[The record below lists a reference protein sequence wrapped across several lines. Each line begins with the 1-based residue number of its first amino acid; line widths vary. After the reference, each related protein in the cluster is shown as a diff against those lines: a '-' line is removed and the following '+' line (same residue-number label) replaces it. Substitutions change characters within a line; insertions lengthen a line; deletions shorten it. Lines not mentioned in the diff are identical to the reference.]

1 MRILFLSR
9 WYPYPP
15 NNGSKLR
22 IYHLLRG
29 LAARHTV
36 DLLSFYE
43 GAAPAGPAGDLP
55 FCRSVQLVPW
65 RGFDPRRARA
75 ALGFFS
81 ATPRSMLD
89 AFAPE
94 MAERIE
100 RTLANGK
107 HDVVIASQI
116 DMAAYYKHF
125 AGTPALFEELELGV
139 MRSRAAE
146 GSLVRR
152 LRGRLTWAK
161 YRRHLARLLR
171 HFAACTVVS
180 EQERQLALRS
190 VPGFDRFTVV
200 TNGVDAAAAAPF
212 RQAAAKRDDTLIFTG
227 SLTFAPNYEAV
238 AWFLRE
244 VYPMVQSQR
253 PAVGL
258 TVTGDPGVRALPPA
272 ANVALAGM
280 VPDVRPLLAQAAV
293 ALAPIWA
300 GGGTRLKILEAMALG
315 APVVSTR
322 KGAEGLDVRPG
333 EEILLAD
340 TPADFA
346 AAVVRLL
353 DDEELRSR
361 IAANA
366 LRRVQECYD
375 WQVILPSFLDLVEG
389 LAPA

>member
-1 MRILFLSR
+1 MRLLFLSR

-43 GAAPAGPAGDLP
+43 GAAPADPDHDLP

-65 RGFDPRRARA
+65 RGFDPRRASA
-75 ALGFFS
+75 ARGFFS

-89 AFAPE
+89 AFVPE

-100 RTLANGK
+100 RTLADGA
-107 HDVVIASQI
+107 HDAVIASQI
-116 DMAAYYKHF
+116 DMAAYHAHF
-125 AGTPALFEELELGV
+125 AGRPALFEELELGV
-139 MRSRAAE
+139 MRSRATE
-146 GSLVRR
+146 GSLASR
-152 LRGRLTWAK
+152 LRGGLTWAK
-161 YRRHLARLLR
+161 YRRHLARMLR

-180 EQERQLALRS
+180 EQERELALRS
-190 VPGFDRFTVV
+190 VPGFDRFAVV
-200 TNGVDAAAAAPF
+200 TNGVDAAAAAPY
-212 RQAAAKRDDTLIFTG
+212 RRAAARRDDALIFTG

-258 TVTGDPGVRALPPA
+258 TVTGDPGTRPLPA
-272 ANVALAGM
+272 AANITLAGL
-280 VPDVRPLLAQAAV
+280 VPDVRPLLAESTV

-315 APVVSTR
+315 APVVSTS
-322 KGAEGLDVRPG
+322 KGAEGLDLRPG

-353 DDEELRSR
+353 NDEDLRRR

-366 LRRVQECYD
+366 ARRVQECYD
-375 WQVILPSFLDLVEG
+375 WQVILPPFLSLVEG